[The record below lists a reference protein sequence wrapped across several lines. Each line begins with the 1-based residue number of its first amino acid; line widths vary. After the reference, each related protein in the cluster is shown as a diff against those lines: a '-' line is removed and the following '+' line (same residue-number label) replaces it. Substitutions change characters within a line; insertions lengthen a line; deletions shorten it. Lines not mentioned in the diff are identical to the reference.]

1 MYTSTHKNL
10 TPTMPSHHFSHFY
23 HRMQGGVKRFAYPKE
38 VWSPAGGWWA
48 QPKTWKS
55 NTVVVALGMAVTCAG
70 VWRLSAERETTRKSH
85 SVFCSFHAVAAQ
97 RTDSVDPF
105 DDGTLIN

>member
-70 VWRLSAERETTRKSH
+70 VWRLSAEREWRHKEPIRWIPSMMWSKQFKSGE
-85 SVFCSFHAVAAQ
+85 FKQ
-97 RTDSVDPF
+97 
-105 DDGTLIN
+105 DD